1 MIKRVDI
8 TNPELVKD
16 ILNVQTLAY
25 KVEADII
32 GSDDIPPLQDTVE
45 SLQQCGERFYGYYVD
60 ERLCGVISIKQFDNV
75 VDIHRLMVHPKYF
88 RQGIA
93 QQLLDF
99 VENNAEK
106 DGIIIVSTGTK
117 NKPAVSFYLKNGFL
131 KIEEKRVAEN
141 LSLTTFI
148 KKI

>member
-1 MIKRVDI
+1 M
-8 TNPELVKD
+8 TNPKLAND
-16 ILNVQTLAY
+16 ILNIQTAAY
-25 KVEADII
+25 KVEAEII

-45 SLQQCGERFYGYYVD
+45 SLQQCGETFYGYYVD
-60 ERLCGVISIKQFDNV
+60 EKLCGVISIKQFDNA
-75 VDIHRLMVHPKYF
+75 VDIHRLMIHPKNF

-93 QQLLDF
+93 QKLLDF
-99 VENNAEK
+99 VENNVEK

-117 NKPAVSFYLKNGFL
+117 NIPAVSFYLKNGFL

-148 KKI
+148 KKT